1 MSALGT
7 IGKIVRSS
15 LSRGGARKSKKSPT
29 PELEKGTF
37 DYIREPKA
45 IASA

>member
-15 LSRGGARKSKKSPT
+15 LSRGGARKSKKSPA
-29 PELEKGTF
+29 PELEKALL
-37 DYIREPKA
+37 IISASRKA